1 MSPRLF
7 AWFVRRKESNSL
19 QAMEVDGGGVLKK
32 ARISHPARFPPSSSS
47 FGCEK
52 KEEFRLEFESNRR
65 GNCVFSLLPSF
76 SWRHVTKD
84 KMFFLSLSLPR
95 AGYSAI
101 FSILLSLTIKKLK
114 SSQKKLHFLQVLF
127 AYMKNILNKNCH
139 VIFRDYRV
147 VCELRVRN
155 GLDPEGEK
163 DLGFNC
169 PFLALEMKAPGHSN
183 FQVLG
188 KGNSVPPLREK
199 GGKFAKKGRE
209 KSSSRWV
216 IIPPPIF

>member
-1 MSPRLF
+1 
-7 AWFVRRKESNSL
+7 
-19 QAMEVDGGGVLKK
+19 MEVDGGGVLKK

-65 GNCVFSLLPSF
+65 GNCVFSFLPF
-76 SWRHVTKD
+76 LGGTWRRIKW
-84 KMFFLSLSLPR
+84 FFLSLSPPR

-199 GGKFAKKGRE
+199 GGKFAKKRRE

-216 IIPPPIF
+216 IIGVDFFPIF